1 MNNPYVKSVLAQ
13 TTLDITPPLIRK
25 TLLGDRDF
33 RKEYG
38 IEVNS
43 IISFPAFDISFHLS
57 SLYNAVRRVLS
68 GASEKKV
75 INTEG
80 QKWRLKNISK
90 KGELPNLLLSRG
102 EKRFPLPGLAALSPD
117 RDTRLRFL
125 DEAISDVNL
134 PRNASE
140 TWRNILSERA
150 LEDDEVDACLSE
162 FRDTPVEKMRSISTD
177 LRTAQISPS
186 FLVPPSRRYFERLV
200 GEYDESTSIRDYAT
214 SVGRTLFAQ
223 LSAWRPYDG
232 FLFSLLLSSH
242 ASLTDEINVD
252 QLSSEDLVR
261 AYDFL
266 EKHGDRISQLGAIE
280 VGLRVLP
287 SRPEIEQPLISLIE
301 QIRDDDVDGH
311 DGQASGFKLLSAL
324 FCLVDGELSRTRL
337 LSSEPPFYRRLATL
351 SQVALI
357 HRQAVS
363 LTIDIDQ
370 FGKWIDQFSEWAFRN
385 RGEFYYI
392 QSFADMRLEP
402 RWDPEFIAT
411 SQMKVY
417 FFSRI
422 LNAAKKYEQ
431 NITGSQIYDLVLT
444 DKAGSLSPFGYF
456 PATWLPGP
464 LEGAEYTQNT
474 LPAEISGLIETQL
487 GTKEVGL
494 SSFIALVNFALLY
507 PIEANHAELAAKA
520 LKRADYHLR
529 NIEKKSHLVVI
540 LDGLAKVAA
549 VSRSHRLADELRI
562 LVRRYRHDTEYAL
575 SIAEVIR
582 ICLVA
587 AASRS
592 DLNEWIEFVGDWLT
606 ELAFG
611 DLKEDEVQIFYS
623 SLNYLCHAFPEL
635 WVSCGRADAAL
646 SALIDK

>member
-1 MNNPYVKSVLAQ
+1 MNSTYVKSAFAQ
-13 TTLDITPPLIRK
+13 KALDLTPPLIRK

-33 RKEYG
+33 RKEYSIG
-38 IEVNS
+38 VNS

-75 INTEG
+75 TNTAG

-102 EKRFPLPGLAALSPD
+102 EKRFPLSNLAALSPN

-125 DEAISDVNL
+125 DEATFDVNL
-134 PRNASE
+134 PRNASDH
-140 TWRNILSERA
+140 WRNILSERA
-150 LEDDEVDACLSE
+150 LEDDEVSACLSE
-162 FRDTPVEKMRSISTD
+162 FRDTPVEKMRSLSTD

-200 GEYDESTSIRDYAT
+200 GEYDKSPSIRDYVA

-242 ASLTDEINVD
+242 SSLTNEINVD

-261 AYDFL
+261 AYNFL

-287 SRPEIEQPLISLIE
+287 SRPDIEQPLMRLIE
-301 QIRDDDVDGH
+301 QIRDDDV

-337 LSSEPPFYRRLATL
+337 LSSEPPFYRRLAAL
-351 SQVALI
+351 SQAALV
-357 HRQAVS
+357 HRQLVN
-363 LTIDIDQ
+363 LPVDIDQ
-370 FGKWIDQFSEWAFRN
+370 FSKGAFSN
-385 RGEFYYI
+385 LGQQYYL
-392 QSFADMRLEP
+392 QSLVDMRLEP
-402 RWDPEFIAT
+402 RWDPHLAMA
-411 SQMKVY
+411 SQMKAY
-417 FFSRI
+417 FFDRI
-422 LNAAKKYEQ
+422 LRVAKKYKKNLE
-431 NITGSQIYDLVLT
+431 GSQIYDLVFT
-444 DKAGSLSPFGYF
+444 NKVGSIQPFGETLE
-456 PATWLPGP
+456 AWLPGP
-464 LEGAEYTQNT
+464 LEGAEKTQKN
-474 LPAEISGLIETQL
+474 LPAEIAEAIETQL
-487 GTKEVGL
+487 CKKEVGP
-494 SSFIALVNFALLY
+494 SSFFTLVIFAL
-507 PIEANHAELAAKA
+507 IFSFSTDHAELAAKA
-520 LKRADYHLR
+520 LQRANYRLP
-529 NIEKKSHLVVI
+529 NIKERSELVVI

-549 VSRSHRLADELRI
+549 VSRSPVLADELQI
-562 LVRRYRHDTEYAL
+562 LVRRYRHDTKYTL
-575 SIAEVIR
+575 SIQEDIK

-592 DLNEWIEFVGDWLT
+592 QLDEWTEFVGDWLT

-611 DLKEDEVQIFYS
+611 DLKEDEGPMLYE
-623 SLNYLCHAFPEL
+623 YLKRLLHAVPEL
-635 WVSCGRADAAL
+635 WISCGRANAAL
-646 SALIDK
+646 SALINK